1 MLPLDCFAPLAMTG
15 RSPMRAMVAAGCLMV
30 ASAGAA
36 LAQAVPELPAALNPG
51 ELKAYLAVPA
61 KGAQIHVC
69 NKNDAGAYVWTF
81 KAPEAELTDTAGKN
95 IGKHYGGPS
104 WEGSDGGKV
113 VGAVKASAPAPGGNA
128 IPWLLLDIKS
138 RDGSGQFT
146 QAAAILRVNTVGG
159 TAPLAGCD
167 EAHAG
172 TEQRVPYTAVYYFL
186 K

>member
-1 MLPLDCFAPLAMTG
+1 VSRMILAALATF
-15 RSPMRAMVAAGCLMV
+15 V
-30 ASAGAA
+30 SAGAA
-36 LAQAVPELPAALNPG
+36 LAQTPALPELPAALKPG
-51 ELKAYLAVPA
+51 ELKPYLAVPA
-61 KGAQIHVC
+61 RGVQIYLC
-69 NKNDAGAYVWTF
+69 NKNDAGTFAWTF

-95 IGKHYGGPS
+95 IGKHYGGPT

-113 VGAVKASAPAPGGNA
+113 VGVVKASAPAPGGNA
-128 IPWLLLDIKS
+128 IPWLMLDIKS

-159 TAPLAGCD
+159 TAPATGCD
-167 EAHAG
+167 EGHAG

>member
-1 MLPLDCFAPLAMTG
+1 
-15 RSPMRAMVAAGCLMV
+15 MRAMT
-30 ASAGAA
+30 ASAVALFGFTAAA
-36 LAQAVPELPAALNPG
+36 LAQAPALPDLPTALKPR

-61 KGAQIHVC
+61 KGVQIYAC
-69 NKNDAGAYVWTF
+69 NKNDAGAYVWIF
-81 KAPEAELTDTAGKN
+81 KGPEAELTDSAAKN
-95 IGKHYGGPS
+95 IGKHYGGPT

-113 VGAVKASAPAPGGNA
+113 VGAVKANAPAPGGNA

-159 TAPLAGCD
+159 QAPATGCD

-172 TEQRVPYTAVYYFL
+172 TEQRVPYTATYYFL

>member
-1 MLPLDCFAPLAMTG
+1 MARTAFAAIAMFG
-15 RSPMRAMVAAGCLMV
+15 F
-30 ASAGAA
+30 AGAA
-36 LAQAVPELPAALNPG
+36 LAQAPALPELPAALKPG
-51 ELKAYLAVPA
+51 DLKAYLAVPA
-61 KGAQIHVC
+61 KGVQIYAC
-69 NKNDAGAYVWTF
+69 NKNDAGVYAWTF
-81 KAPEAELTDTAGKN
+81 KGPEAELAGTADKP
-95 IGKHYGGPS
+95 IGKHYGGPT
-104 WEGSDGGKV
+104 WEGNDGGKV

-159 TAPLAGCD
+159 TAPVTGCD

>member
-1 MLPLDCFAPLAMTG
+1 MSRTTIVAVALFAL
-15 RSPMRAMVAAGCLMV
+15 S
-30 ASAGAA
+30 GAA
-36 LAQAVPELPAALNPG
+36 LAQAPAVPELPAALKPG

-61 KGAQIHVC
+61 KGVQIYACH
-69 NKNDAGAYVWTF
+69 KNDDGAYAWAF
-81 KAPEAELTDTAGKN
+81 KGPEAELADTGGKT
-95 IGKHYGGPS
+95 IGKHYGGPT

-138 RDGSGQFT
+138 RDGSGQLT

-159 TAPLAGCD
+159 QAAATGCD

-172 TEQRVPYTAVYYFL
+172 TEQRVPYTATYYFL

>member
-1 MLPLDCFAPLAMTG
+1 MTLGAAAMFG
-15 RSPMRAMVAAGCLMV
+15 F
-30 ASAGAA
+30 AGAA
-36 LAQAVPELPAALNPG
+36 LAQAPALPELPAALKPG
-51 ELKAYLAVPA
+51 DLKAYLAVPA
-61 KGAQIHVC
+61 KGVQIYGC
-69 NKNDAGAYVWTF
+69 NKNDAGAYAWTF
-81 KAPEAELTDTAGKN
+81 KAPEAELDDAAGKA
-95 IGKHYGGPS
+95 IGKHYGGPT

-138 RDGSGQFT
+138 RGGSGQFT

-159 TAPLAGCD
+159 TAPASGCD
-167 EAHAG
+167 EGHAG

>member
-1 MLPLDCFAPLAMTG
+1 MSRTTIA
-15 RSPMRAMVAAGCLMV
+15 VAALFAC
-30 ASAGAA
+30 AGAA
-36 LAQAVPELPAALNPG
+36 LAQAPVVPELPAALNPG

-61 KGAQIHVC
+61 KGVQIYAC

-81 KAPEAELTDTAGKN
+81 KGPEAELTDSAGKN
-95 IGKHYGGPS
+95 IGKHYGGPT

-138 RDGSGQFT
+138 RDGTGQFT
-146 QAAAILRVNTVGG
+146 QAAAILRVNTLGG
-159 TAPLAGCD
+159 QAPTTGCD
-167 EAHAG
+167 EAHANAV
-172 TEQRVPYTAVYYFL
+172 QRVPYTATYYFL

>member
-1 MLPLDCFAPLAMTG
+1 MPRTTLAALAMF
-15 RSPMRAMVAAGCLMV
+15 AFAG
-30 ASAGAA
+30 SA
-36 LAQAVPELPAALNPG
+36 LAQALALPDLPAALKPG
-51 ELKAYLAVPA
+51 ELKPYLAVPA
-61 KGAQIHVC
+61 KGVQIYVC

-81 KAPEAELTDTAGKN
+81 KAPEAELDDAAGKA
-95 IGKHYGGPS
+95 IGKHYGGPT
-104 WEGSDGGKV
+104 WEGGDGGKV

-146 QAAAILRVNTVGG
+146 QAAAILRVSTVGG
-159 TAPLAGCD
+159 TAPATGCD
-167 EAHAG
+167 EGHAG